1 MLQRI
6 HIFETERINNPL
18 HMIVLQ
24 TKDQYISPECEV
36 LDVRLEGVIAAS
48 LGPYS
53 GFGDEET
60 M

>member
-6 HIFETERINNPL
+6 YIFETERINNPQ

-24 TKDQYISPECEV
+24 TKDQYISPRSEV
-36 LDVRLEGVIAAS
+36 LEMTPEGVIAAS

>member
-1 MLQRI
+1 MML
-6 HIFETERINNPL
+6 T
-18 HMIVLQ
+18 Q
-24 TKDQYISPECEV
+24 TKDQYVSPQSEE

>member
-1 MLQRI
+1 MFFR
-6 HIFETERINNPL
+6 NNIKSTD
-18 HMIVLQ
+18 MIVQ
-24 TKDQYISPECEV
+24 TKDQYISPESEE